1 MSIKR
6 DKSLGYVINHLSRLM
21 TQTLGDELKSSGVTP
36 GQFPVLMC
44 LWEQDGL
51 TQRELYERVNIEQAT
66 MSNTLA
72 RMERD
77 SLVKRLPDPAD
88 RRASRVHLT
97 SYAKKLEPTLTNA
110 AKAANKKAL
119 GALKKKD
126 KKALMETMETLID
139 NLEAKADSAAP

>member
-21 TQTLGDELKSSGVTP
+21 TQTLGDKLKSSGVTP

-77 SLVKRLPDPAD
+77 SLVKREPDPAD

-97 SYAKKLEPTLTNA
+97 SYAKKLESTLSSA
-110 AKAANKKAL
+110 AKATNKKAL

-126 KKALMETMETLID
+126 KKALLDAMETLID
-139 NLEAKADSAAP
+139 NLEAEAD

>member
-1 MSIKR
+1 MTIDR

-21 TQTLGDELKSSGVTP
+21 TQTLGDEIKACGVTP

-77 SLVKRLPDPAD
+77 SLIKRKPDPVD

-97 SYAKKLEPTLTNA
+97 AYAVKLESKLSTA
-110 AKAANKKAL
+110 AKEINKRAL
-119 GALKKKD
+119 GELKKKD
-126 KKALMETMETLID
+126 KKILMDVMSAMIK
-139 NLEAKADSAAP
+139 NLEPETDSS